1 MSVAKSHKT
10 ASTSH
15 AGNSSEKVVASEH
28 SLSDLVVMLDSTS
41 LDSLR
46 LALVELN
53 RKTAVYRSDERIG
66 PSDARIQTALELVS
80 LGGVTSDTSSMN
92 ASKGIWHAWEVANS
106 QKQSGL
112 LPLVLHL
119 LANLINV
126 LGAHQ
131 PNHEQA
137 EKIIH
142 SLISTPD
149 SVHGQ
154 RSWND
159 LQTYLSETG
168 GAKPKGSGKD
178 RIKGTSTD
186 DLISATLRLLLA
198 ITSFAGAKYARNVF
212 DNMAWGMKSLSKLLN
227 MRRRNA
233 TKKRDNKSTPV
244 VRGLSTATLDRP
256 DIRTLWIMFL
266 LSFLRSPSGG
276 CTAVSLRIAALS
288 LGKDMYSAIMKGLTK
303 DPAQIVAFILMGLHD
318 GLLSDEASAK
328 LPRGRVVSLFNEWT
342 CKELVAM
349 YERENDTIKLV
360 QSEEEHSIADVV
372 HHFLLALCTH
382 PGRGVCYIDNGWYGR
397 MNDKTNI
404 DDDGSIEATEG
415 TNEDAGQVTR
425 LSIYNKVLLG
435 VLRSLT
441 PYRSPKQG
449 ELAIRILKAAP
460 ELSGP
465 YFITLTNIIDPKPLS
480 ISWLSSST
488 FLGRALSLPLP
499 TFQSKSGKWHSLPP
513 SKRACTE
520 ALLPTCLSKA
530 MFSRGIAMQDRLSR
544 YATIT
549 LLIRTLSR
557 LLLFRDVCFSANEG
571 SAQIQQGTDIDI
583 HQDAEEAVLRGEV
596 GLQAN
601 TQTPWIAIWEEVA
614 ISSQEC
620 LPDLTQLIHSL
631 DAFQKNVGNE
641 KVEKEGEASSANNA
655 TLLESTLKACWLL
668 LEVTPSSEHVSTA
681 DLDKLFQ
688 FSLSDVKDDQD
699 DSSGLVSLSKL
710 HAMRA
715 VATRAFENGQGEFNI
730 FARTSSSLAGTSSS
744 ASSLSRL
751 LHIANSS
758 SLPMLRSTSLAL
770 ISSAMKASVM
780 FEHDSA
786 EWQAWQYALD
796 GQDCH
801 LYDFIDE
808 CAQRCIKVPYKYIEM
823 AREAVLKQNGSEE
836 SMTDIAFSPLLYTML
851 EQLTIRIQ
859 KNLLSD
865 AHLPIAFSSF
875 LSRYLPA
882 MRVSNRPTKIL
893 LALLEEC
900 RNLFTSSEFSSNP
913 DLFSNLKR
921 SSDLLTALTLGPST
935 EKVNGHV
942 KDKAAKSTDGSNIH
956 QFILNPSSESKI
968 DWSLTSPI
976 EAKMV
981 FLSSLSKLLD
991 GQTKLTSAVVIRQA
1005 LENGANDRSYLQTF
1019 LFDNIQ
1025 LLRSI
1030 VQSPERLSFLIDVIT
1045 TSTFN
1050 SASELDREMM
1060 SNLIRLIVD
1069 DLSPRS
1075 PSLCQASARLASFMQ
1090 TSDRQRVID
1099 TLIQEEEYL
1108 EQVSGILALD
1118 QDTVLND
1125 EVPQK
1130 IISKRN
1136 GTKNVEDIL
1145 YLLQRSHKGA
1155 NTNVEKLI
1163 DFTVKNLDEPLASTA
1178 LRSLMI
1184 HYEASRPHAIQQLL
1198 TRPNKTISKYAAEA
1212 IAEAIGVNATNL
1224 PSDLAHD
1231 AIATVTSHIFSKDHA
1246 ISTAMVRATVSLT
1259 RTFKDQV
1266 YTTLLSNIPEKP
1278 INVFKA
1284 EAVLLA
1290 LHAAKNDDECPA
1302 AKKVVHAI
1310 SEKILQWLV
1319 RRFAED
1325 EEDGAETL
1333 EVIKALLVL
1342 IRFQSSLLKNL
1353 SHLVEPV
1360 LTAAIDRRLQSELH
1374 AELITSLFISTPLKS
1389 NIVQLFMDKMLHD
1402 RAALA
1407 VASIRENI
1415 VTAVTTYIEKDRTLA
1430 SNALMT
1436 RLVSLYRGTLDLSD
1450 RQIFQSLAFYEQ
1462 SHASVSMLSMLK
1474 EWNSSNEV
1482 SGSSEESLIYR
1493 LDANRVLD
1501 TIQHFPRARSYRD
1514 LKSAGYGQ
1522 LSVKQTEPASLYD
1535 PLFLLSAYAQFL
1547 SGDRDPSGL
1556 QLVEMMRTNV
1566 LGATVC
1572 CLSSIDQSVRSSAS
1586 LMVAKTYAFAK
1597 SAEFQEKEQ
1606 LLLIL
1611 DALRNSIK
1619 QAKLID
1625 GDGVMS
1631 RPLPLT
1637 ITMFVAHA
1645 IRALAQ
1651 PTIYLYPLISR
1662 FLLQRATPLDPSDI
1676 PLLYGFLYASSYQ
1689 TQTHKQQ
1696 RLFILRFLT
1705 SAVRYGGQADWKIMR
1720 HRHVWQGICVLYTTS
1735 RSTGDTSLKRAIE
1748 EFWLSAMQQEHVVT
1762 YAILRIG
1769 FVEYLQQMVITIGTS
1784 NDQEKL
1790 FLLHLVCCM
1799 IQNGD
1804 LQKLRKATNNLWLS
1818 SICGLVTRLKVEKLM
1833 LSPDLAKELDHTVQK
1848 LSSFLLELSQ
1858 IGGSASVLMESDLF
1872 RTMDLLSSILLD
1884 YFSMIEEQIPEMSH
1898 DDVFRST
1905 LEHITQISQ
1914 RTKSV
1919 LKLKSLMKECDGKI
1933 DKELLQRLN

>member
-1 MSVAKSHKT
+1 MSVAQSHQK

-15 AGNSSEKVVASEH
+15 AGNSSEKAVASEH

-53 RKTAVYRSDERIG
+53 RKTAIYRFDERIG
-66 PSDARIQTALELVS
+66 PSDTRIQIALELLS
-80 LGGVTSDTSSMN
+80 LSGVTPDTSSIN
-92 ASKGIWHAWEVANS
+92 AGKGIWHAWEVANS
-106 QKQSGL
+106 QRQSGI

-142 SLISTPD
+142 SLISMPD
-149 SVHGQ
+149 SVQGQ

-178 RIKGTSTD
+178 RIKGTSAD

-198 ITSFAGAKYARNVF
+198 ITSFAGAKYARHVF

-227 MRRRNA
+227 MRRRNV
-233 TKKRDNKSTPV
+233 TKKRDNKSTPI

-288 LGKDMYSAIMKGLTK
+288 LGKDIYSAIMKGLTK

-360 QSEEEHSIADVV
+360 QSEEEHSISDVV

-382 PGRGVCYIDNGWYGR
+382 PGRGVCYVDNGWYGR
-397 MNDKTNI
+397 MNDKTNT
-404 DDDGSIEATEG
+404 DDDGSVEG
-415 TNEDAGQVTR
+415 MEGANEDEGQGTR

-460 ELSGP
+460 ELCGP
-465 YFITLTNIIDPKPLS
+465 YFLTLTNIIDPKPLS

-499 TFQSKSGKWHSLPP
+499 TFQSKSGKWLSLPP
-513 SKRACTE
+513 SKKACSE
-520 ALLPTCLSKA
+520 SLLPTCLSKA
-530 MFSRGIAMQDRLSR
+530 MFSRGITMQDRLSR

-549 LLIRTLSR
+549 LLIRLLSR
-557 LLLFRDVCFSANEG
+557 LLLFRDVCYSANEG
-571 SAQIQQGTDIDI
+571 SSPIQQSTDADT
-583 HQDAEEAVLRGEV
+583 HQDVEEAVLRGEI
-596 GLQAN
+596 GLQSQ
-601 TQTPWIAIWEEVA
+601 TDTPWIAIWEEIA
-614 ISSQEC
+614 ISAQEF

-631 DAFQKNVGNE
+631 DTFQKNVGND
-641 KVEKEGEASSANNA
+641 KVEKEGEGTSANNA
-655 TLLESTLKACWLL
+655 TLLESTLRACWLL

-688 FSLSDVKDDQD
+688 FSLSDEKDDQN
-699 DSSGLVSLSKL
+699 DSSGLLSLSKL

-751 LHIANSS
+751 LTIANTS

-796 GQDCH
+796 GQDYH

-808 CAQRCIKVPYKYIEM
+808 CAQRCIKVPYKYIEL
-823 AREAVLKQNGSEE
+823 AREAVLRQSESEE
-836 SMTDIAFSPLLYTML
+836 NTIDIAFSPLLYTMM
-851 EQLTIRIQ
+851 EQMTIRVQ
-859 KNLLSD
+859 KGLLAD
-865 AHLPIAFSSF
+865 AHLPISFSSF

-882 MRVSNRPTKIL
+882 MRVSNRPTKVI

-900 RNLFTSSEFSSNP
+900 RDVFTSSQLSSNVS
-913 DLFSNLKR
+913 LFSNLEV
-921 SSDLLTALTLGPST
+921 SADLLAALALGPST
-935 EKVNGHV
+935 EKSNGHAKV
-942 KDKAAKSTDGSNIH
+942 KPAEFIDRSNTQ
-956 QFILNPSSESKI
+956 QFILNPSHECEI
-968 DWSLTSPI
+968 DWSLASPI
-976 EAKMV
+976 EAKMI
-981 FLSSLSKLLD
+981 FLSSLNRLLN
-991 GQTKLTSAVVIRQA
+991 GRTELMPVKVILQA
-1005 LENGANDRSYLQTF
+1005 LENGANDRPYLEMF
-1019 LFDNIQ
+1019 LFDNLQ
-1025 LLRSI
+1025 LLQSF
-1030 VQSPERLSFLIDVIT
+1030 VLSPERLDLLMEVIT

-1050 SASELDREMM
+1050 SESELDRETMG
-1060 SNLIRLIVD
+1060 NLVRLIVD
-1069 DLSPRS
+1069 NLSPRS
-1075 PSLCQASARLASFMQ
+1075 PSLCQAAARLASFMQ

-1099 TLIQEEEYL
+1099 TLIHDEKYL
-1108 EQVSGILALD
+1108 EQVSGIAAMD
-1118 QDTVLND
+1118 KNIELND
-1125 EVPQK
+1125 KTLEKFVL
-1130 IISKRN
+1130 KRN
-1136 GTKNVEDIL
+1136 GNRSVKDVL
-1145 YLLQRSHKGA
+1145 YLLQRPHKGSSMSA
-1155 NTNVEKLI
+1155 EKLI
-1163 DFTVKNLDEPLASTA
+1163 DFTVQNLDEPLASVA
-1178 LRSLMI
+1178 LRSLMTR
-1184 HYEASRPHAIQQLL
+1184 YEASRPYAFKQLL
-1198 TRPNKTISKYAAEA
+1198 ARPNQTLSKNASEA
-1212 IAEAIGVNATNL
+1212 IAEAIGVHAINL
-1224 PSDLAHD
+1224 PSDLVED
-1231 AIATVTSHIFSKDHA
+1231 AITTITSHLFSNDQA
-1246 ISTAMVRATVSLT
+1246 ISTAMARAIVSLT
-1259 RTFKDQV
+1259 QSSKDQV

-1278 INVFKA
+1278 INAFKA

-1302 AKKVVHAI
+1302 AKKVVHSI

-1325 EEDGAETL
+1325 EEDSADTL
-1333 EVIKALLVL
+1333 EVIKAFLKL
-1342 IRFQSSLLKNL
+1342 IRSHPNLLKSL

-1360 LTAAIDRRLQSELH
+1360 LTAAIGRRLQFELH
-1374 AELITSLFISTPLKS
+1374 AELITSLFILTPLKS
-1389 NIVQLFMDKMLHD
+1389 NTVQLFMDKMLHD

-1407 VASIRENI
+1407 IPSIRGNI
-1415 VTAVTTYIEKDRTLA
+1415 ITAVTTYLEKDKSLA
-1430 SNALMT
+1430 NNALIT
-1436 RLVSLYRGTLDLSD
+1436 RLVSLYRGTLELSD

-1462 SHASVSMLSMLK
+1462 SHTSVSMLSMLK
-1474 EWNSSNEV
+1474 EWNEV
-1482 SGSSEESLIYR
+1482 SGSSEENLIYR

-1522 LSVKQTEPASLYD
+1522 LSVKQADLGSLYD

-1556 QLVEMMRTNV
+1556 QLVEMMRTNI

-1572 CLSSIDQSVRSSAS
+1572 CLSTIDQSVRNPAS
-1586 LMVAKTYAFAK
+1586 LMIAKTYAFAK

-1619 QAKLID
+1619 QAKVIGED
-1625 GDGVMS
+1625 GTMS

-1645 IRALAQ
+1645 VRALAQ

-1689 TQTHKQQ
+1689 TQTYKQQ

-1705 SAVRYGGQADWKIMR
+1705 SAIRYGGQADWKIMR
-1720 HRHVWQGICVLYTTS
+1720 HRHVWQGICVLYTSS

-1748 EFWLSAMQQEHVVT
+1748 EFWLSAMQKEHVIT
-1762 YAILRIG
+1762 YAVLRIG
-1769 FVEYLQQMVITIGTS
+1769 FVDYLQQMLITIGTS

-1790 FLLHLVCCM
+1790 FWLHLICCM
-1799 IQNGD
+1799 IQNAD
-1804 LQKLRKATNNLWLS
+1804 LQKLRKATNKLWLS
-1818 SICGLVTRLKVEKLM
+1818 SICCLITRLRINKTVLSLEVAREM
-1833 LSPDLAKELDHTVQK
+1833 LLTVDK
-1848 LSSFLLELSQ
+1848 LSSIVVGELQ
-1858 IGGSASVLMESDLF
+1858 TDDSASNSMESDMFETL
-1872 RTMDLLSSILLD
+1872 DLLSSILLD
-1884 YFSMIEEQIPEMSH
+1884 HLSMVEEQNFEMNRDETFKSN
-1898 DDVFRST
+1898 
-1905 LEHITQISQ
+1905 LEHVTQISE
-1914 RTKSV
+1914 RTKSL
-1919 LKLKSLMKECDGKI
+1919 LKLKSLME
-1933 DKELLQRLN
+1933 